1 MIDMPVCLLDSSGKY
16 TATHPRTRM
25 AGAGMTYDEAL
36 ADFWARVQGRYAF
49 LLGVPYHFHTDLTY
63 PEFQF
68 LGRMLNAIEEE

>member
-1 MIDMPVCLLDSSGKY
+1 
-16 TATHPRTRM
+16 M